1 MDTPR
6 RKRQRRNKRRYRRMQ
21 SRILC
26 LSFVIIAIIILLLS
40 LRRCSPEEEY
50 DTPYVP
56 QVDVTFTPHQVQEEE
71 TISAEIESLL
81 NKRELSEDEQYKI
94 MSYTLRTSEGIR
106 FYRRATDQGYLSF
119 TVSNVRY
126 LGQGDEW
133 PQTNYLHEAYLE
145 LNNENTWV
153 EYDRP
158 VCLNQDGT
166 PKEGWNLVL
175 VDVKVTNHDAAARLG
190 DYSDTDPYLFRGD
203 GVCTLIDL
211 RLKYENNY
219 IAQNI
224 DYFSEL
230 GKYPEH
236 YVLYRLEPGESTT
249 FTIGFLKNSKGQET
263 VDPYEYLRLCNT
275 TGNLRSVFMR
285 LDEEGLGKCN

>member
-1 MDTPR
+1 MEKPIR
-6 RKRQRRNKRRYRRMQ
+6 RKRKTRKWRRRMQ
-21 SRILC
+21 SRMLC
-26 LSFVIIAIIILLLS
+26 LAFVVIAIIILLLS
-40 LRRCSPEEEY
+40 LRRCSPEE
-50 DTPYVP
+50 VP
-56 QVDVTFTPHQVQEEE
+56 DASYIPQADATFTPPEVQVEE

-81 NKRELSEDEQYKI
+81 TKQEVSEDEQYKI
-94 MSYTLRTSEGIR
+94 IEYIHRTSEGIR
-106 FYRRATDQGYLSF
+106 FYRRATDHGYLSF
-119 TVSNVRY
+119 TLSNVRY
-126 LGQGDEW
+126 LGQGDAW
-133 PQTNYLHEAYLE
+133 PQTNYLNEAYLE

-153 EYDRP
+153 EYEWP

-166 PKEGWNLVL
+166 PKKGWNLVL
-175 VDVKVTNHDAAARLG
+175 VDVKVTNYDAAARLG

-219 IAQNI
+219 VAQNI

-236 YVLYRLEPGESTT
+236 YVLYRVEPGESVT
-249 FTIGFLKNSKGQET
+249 FTIGFLKKTKGQDT
-263 VDPYEYLRLCNT
+263 ADPYEYLRLCNT

-285 LDEEGLGKCN
+285 LDEEGLRKCD

>member
-6 RKRQRRNKRRYRRMQ
+6 RKRHRRKRRSRRMQ
-21 SRILC
+21 SGIFC
-26 LSFVIIAIIILLLS
+26 LAFVVISIIILLIAY
-40 LRRCSPEEEY
+40 RRCSPEDAY
-50 DTPYVP
+50 DPLYIHQADETA
-56 QVDVTFTPHQVQEEE
+56 TSNQVQEEE

-81 NKRELSEDEQYKI
+81 TKTELSEDEQYKI
-94 MSYTLRTSEGIR
+94 IGYTHRTSEGIR
-106 FYRRATDQGYLSF
+106 FYRRATDHGYLSF
-119 TVSNVRY
+119 TISNVRY
-126 LGQGDEW
+126 LGKGDVW
-133 PQTNYLHEAYLE
+133 PQTNYLNEAYLE

-153 EYDRP
+153 EYEWP

-175 VDVKVTNHDAAARLG
+175 VDVKVTNYDAAAQLG
-190 DYSDTDPYLFRGD
+190 DYSKTDPYLFRGD
-203 GVCTLIDL
+203 GVCTLVDL

-236 YVLYRLEPGESTT
+236 YVLYRLEPGESIT
-249 FTIGFLKNSKGQET
+249 FTIGFLKESKGQET

-285 LDEEGLGKCN
+285 LDEEGLEKCD